1 MTELV
6 SLYNSCF
13 YKVFKSELC
22 PYKNIK
28 WQFADARKINKYD
41 DKSYSIETI
50 TYTTDMINK
59 FILENFNS
67 DDKNEI
73 TDELLLNLRVDMFE
87 YNINVIDILT
97 DINIILTD
105 TSLYIEKLLDRQIF
119 KKQLNKMNE
128 ETKSIFS
135 KHSFILLADAYKTYF
150 KDVNIQG
157 FVHMIELLI
166 SFFKLCPAGV
176 CSEEHVDN
184 ANDIIQKLNGLS
196 FPKDILIQYG
206 YIAMAVGN
214 CAMDIYFILRIYKQ
228 DNDIPNK
235 KIVVS
240 YFGSIHSDKL
250 IYYFTE
256 IVKTH
261 TVQFFSRCRPD
272 IRRIEI
278 TETINLNEI
287 MEHEPIIIKGG
298 KNKKTKKIRKSR
310 KNRRKTN
317 RVKHNYSMR

>member
-1 MTELV
+1 
-6 SLYNSCF
+6 
-13 YKVFKSELC
+13 
-22 PYKNIK
+22 
-28 WQFADARKINKYD
+28 
-41 DKSYSIETI
+41 
-50 TYTTDMINK
+50 
-59 FILENFNS
+59 
-67 DDKNEI
+67 
-73 TDELLLNLRVDMFE
+73 
-87 YNINVIDILT
+87 
-97 DINIILTD
+97 
-105 TSLYIEKLLDRQIF
+105 
-119 KKQLNKMNE
+119 MNE

-135 KHSFILLADAYKTYF
+135 KDSFILLAYAYKTYF

-157 FVHMIELLI
+157 FVKMIELLI
-166 SFFKLCPAGV
+166 RFFTLCPSDI
-176 CSEEHVDN
+176 CDEKSVDN
-184 ANDIIQKLNGLS
+184 VNVIIQDLNSLS
-196 FPKDILIQYG
+196 FSKDILIQYG

-228 DNDIPNK
+228 DNNIPNK

-261 TVQFFSRCRPD
+261 TIQFFSISPPD
-272 IRRIEI
+272 KRRIEI

-298 KNKKTKKIRKSR
+298 KNKKTKRIRIRKYR

-317 RVKHNYSMR
+317 RVKYNYSRG